1 MRARPAAVV
10 AVALALGLLL
20 AGDRAS
26 ARDLFDDLE
35 RVAAELR
42 SPDLAKRRDA
52 VERLEAFDREAAR
65 PLLVAALDD
74 ADPEVRARAALVAG
88 RGRQPGIEPR
98 LCTLIADSETRVRAA
113 AAEALGQL
121 GAVLSARGAQ
131 ALERALTDV
140 ESEVRGAALV
150 ALGRLPRERALGAQ
164 VAIAARLDDDTAS
177 VRQRAAE
184 VLGQFGDKRAVFALI
199 ARLGDPAREVRQEV
213 IDALAQLGDERA
225 ATAIGRLVRDASED
239 VQVHAIEALGAL
251 GSRASVPVLIDLVE
265 RGTVAQRGR
274 AAVALGRIARSAQR
288 EDDPLVGQAVTTL
301 VTALGRDDARAAA
314 REALTVAGGRAA
326 AALLR
331 RAATTSGDELATIV
345 DLLRELGD
353 TRATPLLLAELER
366 ARVPSGLVVE
376 ALAAMMRAGDR
387 RPLPSLL
394 ALLGDAEAATR
405 RRAMAALAG
414 TADARAVAAIGDA
427 VTDPDRE
434 VRLGALGE
442 LARLASP
449 EAMPSLT
456 RALDARDEETAAAAA
471 RALAAVAPRASGEQ
485 AAELAR
491 RLIAALERSE
501 SKVRRDA
508 ADALGRL
515 TPPPIAE
522 LPSLLRKA
530 RGGPSDRRADLILA
544 VGAISRGRADG
555 PTREALG
562 ELVEGRDLLVAIAA
576 VDALGAQG
584 DPASG
589 ARLLRAVERSADP
602 LLRRRA
608 IAALGRVPSVDAAA
622 IVERLEGDA
631 DPAVRAEAAWALGL
645 RDARATDAIVPA
657 LERALGSPS
666 TAVQANALASL
677 ARLGRGSTGLDRF
690 LLSRDPAVRANAAVA
705 LAPLEAARGAV
716 ERLRRDEHPLV
727 RAAVERA
734 LARRTRPAPGP
745 RWLAVHLVDFDGGA
759 LADAPVLVALPDGLV
774 KATRADSRG
783 AVREERL
790 PDGPCLVSLVE

>member
-1 MRARPAAVV
+1 M
-10 AVALALGLLL
+10 
-20 AGDRAS
+20 
-26 ARDLFDDLE
+26 
-35 RVAAELR
+35 
-42 SPDLAKRRDA
+42 
-52 VERLEAFDREAAR
+52 
-65 PLLVAALDD
+65 ALDD
-74 ADPEVRARAALVAG
+74 ADAEVRARAALVAG
-88 RGRQPGIEPR
+88 RGRQPGIEAR
-98 LCTLIADSETRVRAA
+98 LCTLVADSETRVRAA
-113 AAEALGQL
+113 AAEALGHL
-121 GAVLSARGAQ
+121 GAPLSARGAQ

-184 VLGQFGDKRAVFALI
+184 VLGQLGDRRAVFALI

-213 IDALAQLGDERA
+213 VDALAQLGDERA
-225 ATAIGRLVRDASED
+225 ATAIGRLVRDPSED

-251 GSRASVPVLIDLVE
+251 GSRAAVPALIELVE

-274 AAVALGRIARSAQR
+274 AAVALGRVARGAPKD
-288 EDDPLVGQAVTTL
+288 DDPLVAQAVTTL

-314 REALTVAGGRAA
+314 REALIVAGPRAT

-353 TRATPLLLAELER
+353 TRATPLLMAELER

-394 ALLGDAEAATR
+394 ALLGEGESMAR
-405 RRAMAALAG
+405 RRAMAALQG
-414 TADARAVAAIGDA
+414 TADARAVAALGEA
-427 VTDPDRE
+427 VGDPDRE
-434 VRLGALGE
+434 VRLGALAE

-449 EAMPSLT
+449 EALPALE

-471 RALAAVAPRASGEQ
+471 RALAAVAPRATGGA

-491 RLIAALERSE
+491 RLIAALERGE
-501 SKVRRDA
+501 AKVRRDA
-508 ADALGRL
+508 ADAIGRL
-515 TPPPIAE
+515 TPPPVGEIAG
-522 LPSLLRKA
+522 LLRRA
-530 RGGPSDRRADLILA
+530 RSGPSDRRADLILA
-544 VGAISRGRADG
+544 VGAISRGRADA

-562 ELVEGRDLLVAIAA
+562 ELIDGRDLLVAIAA

-584 DPASG
+584 DPASAG
-589 ARLLRAVERSADP
+589 RLVRAIERAADP

-608 IAALGRVPSVDAAA
+608 VAALARIPSVDTSKL
-622 IVERLEGDA
+622 VERLEGDA
-631 DPAVRAEAAWALGL
+631 DPWVRAEAAWALGL
-645 RDARATDAIVPA
+645 RDPREAAQAVPA

-677 ARLGRGSTGLDRF
+677 ARLGRGTAGLDRF

-705 LAPLEAARGAV
+705 LAPVDAARSSL

-734 LARRTRPAPGP
+734 LARRARPAPGS

-790 PDGPCLVSLVE
+790 PDGACLVSLVE